1 MNKRLLS
8 IFLTILVIN
17 SFGTV
22 SAYYANELNVADT
35 EEHYFRIVEEG
46 QQRNTHYYQTSDM
59 VWTTKTITIPIE
71 SNNISWIEIYFS
83 DTAEDSSWDNVC
95 DSWHIQVSHSTNN
108 SIAHTGSTE
117 NCDSLNYRLQ
127 FDNNTWA
134 SNRLWIKATNE
145 TILNMF
151 HEDNRSCECIG
162 NLKIRINSH
171 VRTQQPWYYIP
182 SLMDRFSEERFNLT
196 VAVHQ
201 YDRLNYSA
209 DF

>member
-1 MNKRLLS
+1 MNRRILS
-8 IFLTILVIN
+8 IFLTLLVIN
-17 SFGTV
+17 SLGTV
-22 SAYYANELNVADT
+22 SAYYANELNVNDT

-59 VWTTKTITIPIE
+59 VWNTKTITIPIE

-95 DSWHIQVSHSTNN
+95 DYWHIQVSHSANN
-108 SIAHTGSTE
+108 SIFHTDSTE
-117 NCDSLNYRLQ
+117 NCGSINYRLQ
-127 FDNNTWA
+127 FDNNIWE

-151 HEDNRSCECIG
+151 HEDNRTCECIG
-162 NLKIRINSH
+162 NLKIEIDSH

>member
-1 MNKRLLS
+1 
-8 IFLTILVIN
+8 VIN

-35 EEHYFRIVEEG
+35 EEHYFRILEEG

>member
-1 MNKRLLS
+1 MNRRLLS
-8 IFLTILVIN
+8 IFLTILVLN

-46 QQRNTHYYQTSDM
+46 QQRNTHYYQTSDV

-71 SNNISWIEIYFS
+71 SNNISWIELYFS

-95 DSWHIQVSHSTNN
+95 DYWHIQVSHSTNN
-108 SIAHTGSTE
+108 SISHSGSTE
-117 NCDSLNYRLQ
+117 NCGSLNYRFQ
-127 FDNNTWA
+127 FDNNTWKP
-134 SNRLWIKATNE
+134 NRLWIKATNE

-171 VRTQQPWYYIP
+171 VKTQQSWYYIP

-196 VAVHQ
+196 VTLHQ
-201 YDRLNYSA
+201 YDRLNYSY
-209 DF
+209 